1 MNNGLKDNNYFQLYL
16 HGRSRYP
23 AQNIKTI
30 PKNPT
35 HERVDSRNPL
45 PTHVP
50 APPAAPTVSNKRPSF
65 LTLKNIVMDMDSL
78 TAEQKLELIDKIS
91 DLYA

>member
-1 MNNGLKDNNYFQLYL
+1 MHHDHLTENDYL
-16 HGRSRYP
+16 RLHYRGNVEP
-23 AQNIKTI
+23 AKRV
-30 PKNPT
+30 PKNQP
-35 HERVDSRNPL
+35 RGDGRKPL

-50 APPAAPTVSNKRPSF
+50 APPAAPADSNKRPSF